1 MKRKPVLL
9 ITAFFLSLILSACG
23 GASTSTDSGAP
34 RPAGVAMD
42 SSENEYAVAET
53 MAAPVGEMAAV
64 QAASESGQITD
75 SATISPELPAA
86 RKLIRTVRL
95 SVETNAFDSFL
106 NDLNQQV
113 AQLDGY
119 VEQSDISGNSMHQN
133 RPAPRYASLTIRVP
147 ADKLDQLIL
156 QVEKQGNVT
165 NRSENTQDVTLRY
178 TDLESRKKSLTVEQD
193 RLWELLEK
201 ADTLESVI
209 ALEERLSE
217 IRYQLESLESQ
228 LRLYDNQVDYS
239 TVNLDIQE
247 IVQDSDFTPTEP
259 EGFGARVQKG
269 LSKNLASLA
278 EGAVSFAVAVITLS
292 PFWLPLLVIA
302 LSLLFVIRR
311 AAKQKEDSSPKEKPE
326 EKS

>member
-1 MKRKPVLL
+1 M
-9 ITAFFLSLILSACG
+9 
-23 GASTSTDSGAP
+23 
-34 RPAGVAMD
+34 
-42 SSENEYAVAET
+42 
-53 MAAPVGEMAAV
+53 
-64 QAASESGQITD
+64 
-75 SATISPELPAA
+75 EL
-86 RKLIRTVRL
+86 
-95 SVETNAFDSFL
+95 
-106 NDLNQQV
+106 
-113 AQLDGY
+113 
-119 VEQSDISGNSMHQN
+119 
-133 RPAPRYASLTIRVP
+133 
-147 ADKLDQLIL
+147 
-156 QVEKQGNVT
+156 
-165 NRSENTQDVTLRY
+165 
-178 TDLESRKKSLTVEQD
+178 
-193 RLWELLEK
+193 
-201 ADTLESVI
+201 VI
-209 ALEERLSE
+209 VLEERLSE

-311 AAKQKEDSSPKEKPE
+311 AAKQKKDSRPKEKPE